1 MKKNIAAAIGLLLL
15 MSFNVVHANTFRW
28 VTYKPQ
34 GAPDAQARST
44 QWFVDEFAKRTG
56 GKHKI
61 QVFWG
66 GSVAKAGEIPDALQS
81 GTGDFGDI
89 VTPYFMD
96 RFPLNNAVGY
106 FLPQPNG
113 VMKIAELLRSWN
125 QKYPQFTEEMT
136 RNNIK
141 IVSYRPLEDYGLIC
155 RNPVKTKEDFKG
167 LRIRSYGSAYPKIIE
182 ALGATPV
189 SMKTEATYEALERK
203 ILDCTP
209 IGISLARGWKYDEVA
224 KYYIDFPFGASFGHL
239 VSMNL
244 KTYQKLDAATKKV
257 VDDLGVEYTAVYN
270 NMLESDAKNV
280 VELWKKTGVSM
291 IHIDMGDMKK
301 VIADPGIQSLRK
313 KWADRAQSLGVDPA
327 PMIQA
332 LQF

>member
-1 MKKNIAAAIGLLLL
+1 MTKFLVVALGLVFSLLV
-15 MSFNVVHANTFRW
+15 STANADTFRW

-34 GAPDAQARST
+34 GAGDAQARST
-44 QWFVDEFAKRTG
+44 QWFADEFAKRTG

-61 QVFWG
+61 QIFWG
-66 GSVAKAGEIPDALQS
+66 GSLVKVREIPDALQS

-106 FLPQPNG
+106 FIPQPNG
-113 VMKIAELLRSWN
+113 VLKIAELLKSWN
-125 QKYPQFTEEMT
+125 EKYPQFSEEMT

-141 IVSYRPLEDYGLIC
+141 VVSYRPLASYGLIC
-155 RNPVKTKEDFKG
+155 IKPVKTISDLKG
-167 LRIRSYGSAYPKIIE
+167 LRIRSYGAAYPKIIE

-189 SMKTEATYEALERK
+189 SMSTSDTYEALGRK

-209 IGISLARGWKYDEVA
+209 ISIDLARGWKYDEVA
-224 KYYIDFPFGASFGHL
+224 KYYIDFPFGASFGHQ

-244 KTYQKLDAATKKV
+244 KAYNKLDPATKKV
-257 VDDLGVEYTAVYN
+257 VDDLGNEYTAVFN
-270 NMLESDAKNV
+270 NMLEADSKKV
-280 VELWKKTGVSM
+280 VEDWKSSGVTM
-291 IHIDMGDMKK
+291 VHMDVGDMKK
-301 VIADPGIQSLRK
+301 IVANPAIQELRK
-313 KWADRAQSLGVDPA
+313 KWAERAKSLGVDPK
-327 PMIQA
+327 PMLDA